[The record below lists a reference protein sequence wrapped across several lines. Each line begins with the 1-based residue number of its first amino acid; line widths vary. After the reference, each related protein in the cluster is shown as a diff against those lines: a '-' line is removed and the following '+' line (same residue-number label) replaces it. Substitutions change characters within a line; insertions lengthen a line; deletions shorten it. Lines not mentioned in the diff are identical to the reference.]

1 LCSQTYQE
9 NEAVLCAKAMSTAMG
24 VMIKILIIKVL
35 KRETI
40 PLSCGMKHA
49 NNVCMYIIMVE
60 LSEDEKVSIQ
70 KTEVIDLSHF

>member
-1 LCSQTYQE
+1 
-9 NEAVLCAKAMSTAMG
+9 MSTAMG
-24 VMIKILIIKVL
+24 VMIKIFIIKVL

-70 KTEVIDLSHF
+70 KTEVIDFESLLITFNCSEEYFLWR